1 MDGVP
6 LKPETILDFGDPNKE
21 LVFYPLQPCRV
32 LDTRVASRYGFNPIP
47 TDGTINVDVSGN
59 EFAQGVPNVANCG
72 VSIDAKAVVINLA
85 AVPASGQGFVTVWP
99 FNSPRPNAGQL
110 NYSSFINQAAI
121 SNSFIVQICRGC
133 TDEISIFTRPGSTH
147 VVVDVLGYFS
157 RPEKTPLQ
165 IYRAYLRKWIAGGW
179 GTCIAWCPSGY
190 SLTGGGCNTMSNVMP
205 VQISYPLYEDEVG
218 WRCGATNET
227 MTSYWIDCHAI
238 CARIPGR

>member
-1 MDGVP
+1 MPLPRTSILNYKPNGSDPICNALALKTGV
-6 LKPETILDFGDPNKE
+6 NKAK
-21 LVFYPLQPCRV
+21 
-32 LDTRVASRYGFNPIP
+32 D
-47 TDGTINVDVSGN
+47 INVYALKG
-59 EFAQGVPNVANCG
+59 
-72 VSIDAKAVVINLA
+72 
-85 AVPASGQGFVTVWP
+85 
-99 FNSPRPNAGQL
+99 
-110 NYSSFINQAAI
+110 
-121 SNSFIVQICRGC
+121 
-133 TDEISIFTRPGSTH
+133 TDLII
-147 VVVDVLGYFS
+147 DVLGYFS

-165 IYRAYLRKWIAGGW
+165 IYRAYVRKWIVGGW